1 MEEVYGNTPYT
12 VRDRCMGRGQIR
24 IGNSLEFRED
34 MYSLLFISMVKPLY
48 KKNCEEEE
56 QEMSFERLIATYNEQ
71 EEEKEI
77 ENTSQKGEE
86 SGSNLNQSTEQ
97 ISMKDEQFDEDR
109 LGNETILTRDQEMN
123 RRVRQSSNLGSVL
136 ILAMM

>member
-24 IGNSLEFRED
+24 IGNCLEFRED

-77 ENTSQKGEE
+77 ENTS
-86 SGSNLNQSTEQ
+86 
-97 ISMKDEQFDEDR
+97 
-109 LGNETILTRDQEMN
+109 
-123 RRVRQSSNLGSVL
+123 
-136 ILAMM
+136 

>member
-24 IGNSLEFRED
+24 IGNCLEFRED

>member
-1 MEEVYGNTPYT
+1 
-12 VRDRCMGRGQIR
+12 
-24 IGNSLEFRED
+24 

-77 ENTSQKGEE
+77 ENTS
-86 SGSNLNQSTEQ
+86 
-97 ISMKDEQFDEDR
+97 
-109 LGNETILTRDQEMN
+109 
-123 RRVRQSSNLGSVL
+123 
-136 ILAMM
+136 